1 MKDWTSEKELSTAER
16 LQSHAE
22 WLRNFRREAGLHVNN
37 ARGLEDRAVSYPFS
51 VFNLFFFQAYIST
64 RWAIIALNTRNR
76 ASVCSYI

>member
-37 ARGLEDRAVSYPFS
+37 ARGLEDSSFVSFFRFQLSFFS
-51 VFNLFFFQAYIST
+51 GLYI
-64 RWAIIALNTRNR
+64 N
-76 ASVCSYI
+76 

>member
-51 VFNLFFFQAYIST
+51 VFN
-64 RWAIIALNTRNR
+64 
-76 ASVCSYI
+76 

>member
-51 VFNLFFFQAYIST
+51 VFNCFFSGLYI
-64 RWAIIALNTRNR
+64 N
-76 ASVCSYI
+76 